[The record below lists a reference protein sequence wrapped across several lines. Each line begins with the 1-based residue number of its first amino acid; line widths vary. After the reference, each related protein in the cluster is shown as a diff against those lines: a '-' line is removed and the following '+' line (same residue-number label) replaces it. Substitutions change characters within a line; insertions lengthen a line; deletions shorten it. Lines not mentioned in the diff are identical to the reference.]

1 MSLND
6 TQQNEL
12 STTDDPSIVDFDEY
26 KIYTMVDN
34 DGFIIDTPSGM
45 YAFKGTKLFI
55 KTNTT
60 HYCIR
65 PTSDPDGV
73 GDYQVYILLD
83 SCDLVSS
90 NEHFG
95 LRLSTSPGSKV
106 RIPVLRV
113 PKGTAPWFS
122 IEDDWGKASG
132 ESWRQVILHRNL
144 YAQAFFEGNQQA

>member
-6 TQQNEL
+6 TPQNEL
-12 STTDDPSIVDFDEY
+12 PTTDDPSIVDFDEY
-26 KIYTMVDN
+26 KIYTMADN
-34 DGFIIDTPSGM
+34 DGFIVDTLSGV
-45 YAFKGTKLFI
+45 YVFKGTKLFI

-60 HYCIR
+60 YYCIR

-113 PKGTAPWFS
+113 PKGSAPWFS
-122 IEDDWGKASG
+122 SEDDWGKFAG
-132 ESWRQVILHRNL
+132 ESWQQVILYRSL
-144 YAQAFFEGNQQA
+144 YIQASHGGN